1 MEQTKASLLQQALDV
16 VEELP
21 PEDQETLI
29 ELIQHRLLEQQRAE
43 VAPNT
48 AATLQAVRE
57 GLARYG
63 PGEDFK
69 GDPLSEP
76 VASEQSE
83 VPKRS
88 LEIVLRDGRP
98 TAVILDIGAYQK
110 MLERLEDMEDLAMLE
125 EMRKKPLEF
134 RRIEDFLAEYQPG
147 V

>member
-1 MEQTKASLLQQALDV
+1 MEQIKTSLLRQALDV

-21 PEDQETLI
+21 PEDQVTLV
-29 ELIQHRLLEQQRAE
+29 ELIRYRLLEQQAE
-43 VAPNT
+43 VAPNA

-63 PGEDFK
+63 SVEDFE
-69 GDPLSEP
+69 GDPSSEP

-83 VPKRS
+83 APRRS

-98 TAVILDIGAYQK
+98 TAVILDIGEYQK

-125 EMRKKPLEF
+125 EMREKPLEF